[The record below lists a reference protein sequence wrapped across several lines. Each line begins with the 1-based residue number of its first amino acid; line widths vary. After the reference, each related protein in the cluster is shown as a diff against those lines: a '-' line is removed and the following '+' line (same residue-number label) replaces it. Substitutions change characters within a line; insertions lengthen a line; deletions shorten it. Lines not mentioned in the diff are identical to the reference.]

1 MRFINQADQRT
12 SNGQIVEV
20 NVDGSWAGLCDDT
33 FAMAEANL
41 VCKHMG
47 YHLGAKEVNI
57 EMMFLR
63 GMNF

>member
-1 MRFINQADQRT
+1 MSFINKAGQQA
-12 SNGQIVEV
+12 SNGQTVEV

-33 FAMAEANL
+33 FGMAEANL

-57 EMMFLR
+57 EMAL
-63 GMNF
+63 